1 MIKMYI
7 QINPELE
14 MPIYEQLTM
23 QIMVGIIRQELQDGD
38 VLPSVRSLAADL
50 GVNMHTVNK
59 SYHALEKKG
68 LIQIIPKSGATI
80 RTNNGNP
87 SQEEQNRISDSLKP
101 MVVEALVMGMK
112 EKEITGLIQSII
124 HKLKEE

>member
-1 MIKMYI
+1 MYI

-23 QIMVGIIRQELQDGD
+23 QIMIGIIRQELQNGD

-68 LIQIIPKSGATI
+68 LIQIIPKSGAII
-80 RTNNGNP
+80 RTNNGIP
-87 SQEEQNRISDSLKP
+87 TQEEQGRISNSLKP
-101 MVVEALVMGMK
+101 MIVEALVIGMK

>member
-1 MIKMYI
+1 MMYI

-23 QIMVGIIRQELQDGD
+23 QIMIGIIRQELQNGD

-59 SYHALEKKG
+59 SYHALEKRGSFKLFLNLVQSFEQTMG
-68 LIQIIPKSGATI
+68 FQPKKSRAEFQIA
-80 RTNNGNP
+80 
-87 SQEEQNRISDSLKP
+87 
-101 MVVEALVMGMK
+101 
-112 EKEITGLIQSII
+112 
-124 HKLKEE
+124 

>member
-1 MIKMYI
+1 MMYI

-23 QIMVGIIRQELQDGD
+23 QIMIGIIRQELQDGD

-68 LIQIIPKSGATI
+68 LIQIIPKSGAII
-80 RTNNGNP
+80 RTNNGIP
-87 SQEEQNRISDSLKP
+87 TQEEQDRISNSLKP
-101 MVVEALVMGMK
+101 MIVEALVIGIK

>member
-1 MIKMYI
+1 MYI

-23 QIMVGIIRQELQDGD
+23 QIMIGIIRQELQDGD

-68 LIQIIPKSGATI
+68 LIQIIPKSGAII
-80 RTNNGNP
+80 RTNNGIP
-87 SQEEQNRISDSLKP
+87 AQEEQDRISNSLKP
-101 MVVEALVMGMK
+101 MIVEALVIGMK

>member
-1 MIKMYI
+1 MYI

>member
-1 MIKMYI
+1 MYI

-23 QIMVGIIRQELQDGD
+23 QIMIGIIRQELQDGD

-68 LIQIIPKSGATI
+68 LIQIIPKSGAII
-80 RTNNGNP
+80 RTNNGIP
-87 SQEEQNRISDSLKP
+87 TQEEQGRISNSLKP
-101 MVVEALVMGMK
+101 MIVEALVIGMK

>member
-1 MIKMYI
+1 MMYI

-23 QIMVGIIRQELQDGD
+23 QIMIGIIRQELQNGD

-68 LIQIIPKSGATI
+68 LIQIIPKSGAII
-80 RTNNGNP
+80 RTNNGIP
-87 SQEEQNRISDSLKP
+87 TQEEQGRISNSLKP
-101 MVVEALVMGMK
+101 MIVEALVIGMK

>member
-1 MIKMYI
+1 MYI

-23 QIMVGIIRQELQDGD
+23 QIMIGIIRQELQDGD

-68 LIQIIPKSGATI
+68 LIQIIPKSGAII
-80 RTNNGNP
+80 RTNNGIP
-87 SQEEQNRISDSLKP
+87 TQEEQDRISNSLKP
-101 MVVEALVMGMK
+101 MIVEALVIGMK

>member
-1 MIKMYI
+1 MMYI

-23 QIMVGIIRQELQDGD
+23 QIMIGIIRQELQDGD

-68 LIQIIPKSGATI
+68 LIQIIPKSGAII
-80 RTNNGNP
+80 RTNNGIP
-87 SQEEQNRISDSLKP
+87 TQEEQSRISNSLKP
-101 MVVEALVMGMK
+101 MIVEALVIGMK

>member
-1 MIKMYI
+1 MMYI

-23 QIMVGIIRQELQDGD
+23 QIMIGIIRQELQDGD

-68 LIQIIPKSGATI
+68 LIQIIPKSGAII
-80 RTNNGNP
+80 RTNNGIP
-87 SQEEQNRISDSLKP
+87 TQEEQDRISNSLKP
-101 MVVEALVMGMK
+101 MIVEALVIGMK

>member
-1 MIKMYI
+1 MMFI

-23 QIMVGIIRQELQDGD
+23 QIMIGIIRQELQDGD

-68 LIQIIPKSGATI
+68 LIQIIPKSGAII
-80 RTNNGNP
+80 RTNNGIP
-87 SQEEQNRISDSLKP
+87 TQEEQGRISNSLKP
-101 MVVEALVMGMK
+101 MIVEALVIGMK

>member
-1 MIKMYI
+1 MYI

-23 QIMVGIIRQELQDGD
+23 QIMIGIIRQELQDGD

-68 LIQIIPKSGATI
+68 LIQIIPKSGAII
-80 RTNNGNP
+80 RTNNGIP
-87 SQEEQNRISDSLKP
+87 TQEEQSRISNSLKP
-101 MVVEALVMGMK
+101 MIVEALVIGMK

>member
-1 MIKMYI
+1 MYI

-23 QIMVGIIRQELQDGD
+23 QIMIGIIRQELQDGD

-68 LIQIIPKSGATI
+68 LIQIIPKSGAII
-80 RTNNGNP
+80 RTNNGIP
-87 SQEEQNRISDSLKP
+87 TQEEQDRISNSLKP
-101 MVVEALVMGMK
+101 MIVEALVIGIK

>member
-1 MIKMYI
+1 MMYI

-23 QIMVGIIRQELQDGD
+23 QIMIGIIRQELQDGD

-68 LIQIIPKSGATI
+68 LIQIIPKSGAII
-80 RTNNGNP
+80 RTNNGIP
-87 SQEEQNRISDSLKP
+87 AQEEQDRISNSLKP
-101 MVVEALVMGMK
+101 MIVEALVIGMK

>member
-1 MIKMYI
+1 MMYI

-23 QIMVGIIRQELQDGD
+23 QIMIGIIRQELQDGD

-68 LIQIIPKSGATI
+68 LIQIIPKSGAII
-80 RTNNGNP
+80 RTNNGIP
-87 SQEEQNRISDSLKP
+87 TQEEQGRISNSLKP
-101 MVVEALVMGMK
+101 MIVEALVIGMK